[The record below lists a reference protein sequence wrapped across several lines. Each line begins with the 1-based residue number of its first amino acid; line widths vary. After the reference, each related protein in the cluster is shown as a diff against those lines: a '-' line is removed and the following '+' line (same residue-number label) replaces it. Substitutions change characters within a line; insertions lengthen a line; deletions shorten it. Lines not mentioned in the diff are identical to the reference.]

1 LAAGYDNRGGAVEL
15 KYYWRVLARRRNII
29 RNTFLIVAVI
39 GLLSV
44 AYSYYGASYQ
54 GHAQI
59 NVLVQP
65 TGKATGQIYDVNQAA
80 QQNSNNAVQETTK
93 YAATT
98 EYFKLVNNDI
108 GGAPNN
114 WKAIQAATKIYAL
127 TDSHDI
133 LIQYDGSS
141 QGKVEK
147 TIKAETNQLVSYIPT
162 FQKVSGLPTIRTDI
176 TDQPTAQHVSL
187 TTPLIQFLLR
197 AALGLVAGIILA
209 YLFEYLDDSIQDE
222 GDVRHWMDLP
232 TLAVIPG
239 GQSTRRV
246 RSA

>member
-1 LAAGYDNRGGAVEL
+1 MEL
-15 KYYWRVLARRRNII
+15 KYYWRVLVRRRSII

-44 AYSYYGASYQ
+44 AYSFSGALYM

-59 NVLVQP
+59 FIAVQP
-65 TGKATGQIYDVNQAA
+65 DHSIKNPIYDVTGAA
-80 QQNSNNAVQETTK
+80 QANSDTAVQQVIK

-98 EYFKLVNNDI
+98 QYFKSVNAELGGKTND
-108 GGAPNN
+108 
-114 WKAIQAATKIYAL
+114 WKALQSATKIYPL
-127 TDSHDI
+127 TNSHDVFI
-133 LIQYDGSS
+133 EYDGSDQSKVDRTIKTETAQLIQY
-141 QGKVEK
+141 
-147 TIKAETNQLVSYIPT
+147 IPS
-162 FQKVSGLPTIRTDI
+162 FQQASGFPPINHRVTDP
-176 TDQPTAQHVSL
+176 PTAQRVSL
-187 TTPLIQFLLR
+187 TQPLIQFLLR

-222 GDVRHWMDLP
+222 GDVRHWMNLP

-239 GQSTRRV
+239 GRAARRV